1 MVVYQ
6 NWQIWGMRAGD
17 HFNSI
22 SYQMCVLLWDRN
34 PMRQVKMWD
43 NIRRRGWRG
52 RKNFWWFCKK
62 IFFDGKNISEIYMYI
77 GHFRR
82 KSKINNILDWNGFR
96 KYFHKH
102 SHYFSSSA
110 WVMFGQ
116 KGNVLEDCC
125 ANISRVKNVFLTAP
139 PFWRHQIRQP
149 ALYWQMYDQGEAILV
164 FKREN
169 VYCHRIAVT

>member
-1 MVVYQ
+1 
-6 NWQIWGMRAGD
+6 MRGPGT
-17 HFNSI
+17 I
-22 SYQMCVLLWDRN
+22 STVFLIKCVSFCGTEIPWDKLRCGITLGEEVEEGK
-34 PMRQVKMWD
+34 RISDDFVKKYSCD
-43 NIRRRGWRG
+43 A
-52 RKNFWWFCKK
+52 
-62 IFFDGKNISEIYMYI
+62 KNILEI
-77 GHFRR
+77 
-82 KSKINNILDWNGFR
+82 NTLDTLDTKTIWNGFI

-116 KGNVLEDCC
+116 KGNVLKVCC

-149 ALYWQMYDQGEAILV
+149 ALYWQMYDQGEPILV

-169 VYCHRIAVT
+169 VYCHRITVT